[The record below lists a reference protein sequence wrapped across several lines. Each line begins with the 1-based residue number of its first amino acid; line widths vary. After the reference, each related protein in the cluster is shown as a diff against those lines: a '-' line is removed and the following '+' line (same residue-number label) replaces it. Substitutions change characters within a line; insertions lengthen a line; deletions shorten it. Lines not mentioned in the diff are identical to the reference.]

1 MSNEKTEEIR
11 ESVRSAYT
19 EALKSSQEGTNAS
32 SCCAPSSGCC
42 TPPVGT
48 AAKTAGYGQDEVSQ
62 FSDASVSSFGCGNP
76 LAFEG
81 VQPGQVVLD
90 LGSGAGFDLLIAS
103 EKVGADGRVIGVD
116 MTDAMIEAAQNNA
129 ARAGVDNVE
138 VRKGTIEE
146 LPVEDASVDWVI
158 SNCVINLS
166 PQKERVF
173 AEIARVLKPGGRFA
187 ISDIVAEEVPERVRN
202 QAEVYSACIGGAIS
216 EADYAAGLRAAGLS
230 EVEVAER
237 FVYEAAQL
245 RDMVGAASR
254 DTGSAETK
262 SRYRIRGDKPGLGHR
277 RDHREG
283 VEREVPRA
291 KVGLLDVTECLELL
305 ASRCIESLIRAAA
318 GHDAGRCR
326 FLEPVE
332 QSFLE
337 LHQDRGDPVGTQ
349 IGSLERILGQI
360 ETPGDPLRTE
370 EELHP
375 VC

>member
-230 EVEVAER
+230 DVEVAER

-254 DTGSAETK
+254 DTGSAETNLVSDIDAITGK
-262 SRYRIRGDKPGLGHR
+262 VWSAKFRGRK
-277 RDHREG
+277 
-283 VEREVPRA
+283 
-291 KVGLLDVTECLELL
+291 
-305 ASRCIESLIRAAA
+305 
-318 GHDAGRCR
+318 
-326 FLEPVE
+326 
-332 QSFLE
+332 
-337 LHQDRGDPVGTQ
+337 
-349 IGSLERILGQI
+349 
-360 ETPGDPLRTE
+360 
-370 EELHP
+370 
-375 VC
+375 